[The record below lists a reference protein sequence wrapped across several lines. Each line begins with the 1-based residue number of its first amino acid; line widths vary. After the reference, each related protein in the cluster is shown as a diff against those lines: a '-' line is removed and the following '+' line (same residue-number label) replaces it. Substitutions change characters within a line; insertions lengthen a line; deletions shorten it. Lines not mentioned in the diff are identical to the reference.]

1 MSICKRCGKDVDGIH
16 TCTPPEVYKTT
27 GQRIVEQWLGVD
39 EIKNWDNRPEMSK
52 LASLFDQA
60 LETANAEVERMRNCL
75 LDIKAIIRTPTTT
88 SMIGDVM
95 DINHLVAHGL
105 GETVDE
111 IMRET
116 HEAPDKKE

>member
-60 LETANAEVERMRNCL
+60 LETTNAEVERLTKDRDALVKSLELVNERL
-75 LDIKAIIRTPTTT
+75 LKGLKA
-88 SMIGDVM
+88 
-95 DINHLVAHGL
+95 LV
-105 GETVDE
+105 EK
-111 IMRET
+111 
-116 HEAPDKKE
+116 EAP

>member
-60 LETANAEVERMRNCL
+60 LETANAEVTRL
-75 LDIKAIIRTPTTT
+75 TKAIESIRDCRFMWELASNASTLQQ
-88 SMIGDVM
+88 I
-95 DINHLVAHGL
+95 A
-105 GETVDE
+105 
-111 IMRET
+111 RE
-116 HEAPDKKE
+116 ALAKKE